1 VVLSS
6 SINPKQII
14 NPDCG
19 YISVVGILNI
29 IPFIYGMDYIAIF
42 LLTFISAILII
53 VPVPYFPVLIA
64 AVLVT
69 NLDPN
74 LIALYGALGAVTAKS
89 IIYLISYYGA
99 NASRLKRNFNPHDYP
114 ETFRIIRK
122 YGWLVIFIA
131 SVTPIPDNIIFIP
144 LGMYKYNPLKF
155 IGTTFVA
162 KIILNETVVWG
173 TAFIGKPIVGN
184 LSEIN
189 IDMFTL
195 TITASLSIVLFGALF
210 FLFLKVK
217 WAVFLEK
224 FFLKIKSLRDN
235 KDNQ

>member
-155 IGTTFVA
+155 IATTFVA

-173 TAFIGKPIVGN
+173 TAFIGKPIVVN

-195 TITASLSIVLFGALF
+195 IITVSLSIVLFGALF

-224 FFLKIKSLRDN
+224 FFLKTKLLRGN
-235 KDNQ
+235 KDNP

>member
-89 IIYLISYYGA
+89 IIYLISY
-99 NASRLKRNFNPHDYP
+99 
-114 ETFRIIRK
+114 
-122 YGWLVIFIA
+122 
-131 SVTPIPDNIIFIP
+131 
-144 LGMYKYNPLKF
+144 
-155 IGTTFVA
+155 
-162 KIILNETVVWG
+162 
-173 TAFIGKPIVGN
+173 
-184 LSEIN
+184 
-189 IDMFTL
+189 
-195 TITASLSIVLFGALF
+195 
-210 FLFLKVK
+210 
-217 WAVFLEK
+217 
-224 FFLKIKSLRDN
+224 
-235 KDNQ
+235 

>member
-155 IGTTFVA
+155 IATTFVA

-195 TITASLSIVLFGALF
+195 IITVSLSIVLFGALF

-224 FFLKIKSLRDN
+224 FFLKIKLLRGN
-235 KDNQ
+235 KDNP